1 MFNKPIE
8 KRLESWID
16 HRRNLDNSDDP
27 LQDTWDLW
35 NTAPFVPHNKKID
48 PYHIRNWPSPWE
60 IIVENKYDDF
70 TRALM
75 IGWTLKMTQKFQKS
89 VIEIKTFVDNDRN
102 RQYNIVYID
111 NTWVINYNDIG
122 PVAADSVPESFNL
135 ENLIE
140 LEPPR

>member
-35 NTAPFVPHNKKID
+35 HTAPFVPHNQKID
-48 PYHIRNWPSPWE
+48 PYHNRSWPSPWE
-60 IIVENKYDDF
+60 IIAENKYDDF

-75 IGWTLKMTQKFQKS
+75 IGWTLKMTQKFRDS
-89 VIEIKTFVDNDRN
+89 AIEIKTLVDNDRS
-102 RQYNIVYID
+102 REYNIVCVD
-111 NTWVINYNDIG
+111 NTWVINYSDVG
-122 PVAADSVPESFNL
+122 PVTVDSVPESFRL

-140 LEPPR
+140 LSPPR